1 MIMKNTKVN
10 WTVKD
15 IVLNLEFIRTQDESP
30 HEGILIIHDQPCL
43 HFSNIMRYVMVALG
57 FHTEKIQQE

>member
-1 MIMKNTKVN
+1 MIKFLASILISEFTRMIRKNTKVN

-30 HEGILIIHDQPCL
+30 HEGILIIHD
-43 HFSNIMRYVMVALG
+43 
-57 FHTEKIQQE
+57 